1 MYHIHEKTDT
11 VITVL
16 DDNDNPLFIDR
27 SHFEQWLLDAG
38 KDIITERNKSMQID
52 WYEFT
57 TREDRHC
64 DIKEYVRVFGRDIM
78 ITEIAARQYIS

>member
-27 SHFEQWLLDAG
+27 NTFEQWLADTG
-38 KDIITERNKSMQID
+38 KDTITERNRSMQID
-52 WYEFT
+52 WYDFT

-78 ITEIAARQYIS
+78 ITEVVAQQYIN

>member
-11 VITVL
+11 LIIVL

-27 SHFEQWLLDAG
+27 AHFEQWLIDTG
-38 KDIITERNKSMQID
+38 KDIITERNRSMQID
-52 WYEFT
+52 WYDFT

-64 DIKEYVRVFGRDIM
+64 DIKEYIRVFGR
-78 ITEIAARQYIS
+78 